1 MAWYYGTY
9 SCGHEGRTNIIG
21 PTKNRQYIADR
32 RFSGLCPEC
41 YEKEINEERKR
52 TNEEALKKAKELELP
67 DLEGSPKQVAWA
79 NTIRNKMLSVIDK
92 RVEDLQNGFVDM
104 FTIDHLEEIFN
115 VSNDKELIDVFIN
128 VSNYICENKRKASFF
143 IDNKET
149 SYEFLA
155 EIYKEMKVKEEES
168 LFDIDETLVSSNE
181 IKHDGIVK
189 IIVAENYIA
198 AEYEKN
204 STFIKIAKELKFKW
218 NGERWQRDIKET
230 TGTKEDRAAE
240 LGNKLLNE
248 GFVISIQDEEIRNRS
263 VKGEYE
269 SECTRWIF
277 NSETKDK
284 VAIKWEGWNDKVYN
298 TAMKLPS
305 AKYNSGKVEVNVS
318 HYEEIVEFAELMGF
332 KFTKDAIKEIDNY
345 KENINKVTK
354 VEPILKE
361 KCEVK
366 DGLEEILSSSSEVI
380 EDLKEED

>member
-67 DLEGSPKQVAWA
+67 NLEGSPKQVAWA

-181 IKHDGIVK
+181 TKHDGIVK

>member
-1 MAWYYGTY
+1 MP
-9 SCGHEGRTNIIG
+9 N
-21 PTKNRQYIADR
+21 
-32 RFSGLCPEC
+32 
-41 YEKEINEERKR
+41 
-52 TNEEALKKAKELELP
+52 
-67 DLEGSPKQVAWA
+67 LEGSPKQVAWA

-92 RVEDLQNGFVDM
+92 RIEDLQNGFVDM

-168 LFDIDETLVSSNE
+168 LFDIDETLVSSNAT
-181 IKHDGIVK
+181 KHDGIVK

>member
-67 DLEGSPKQVAWA
+67 NLEGSPKQVAWA

-92 RVEDLQNGFVDM
+92 RIEDLQNGFVDM